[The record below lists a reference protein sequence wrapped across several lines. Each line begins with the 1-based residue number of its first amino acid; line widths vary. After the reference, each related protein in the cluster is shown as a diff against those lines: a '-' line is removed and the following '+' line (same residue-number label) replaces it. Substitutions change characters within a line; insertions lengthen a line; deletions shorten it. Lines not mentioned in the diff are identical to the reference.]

1 MKPEQI
7 ILNLVKNGEFKINTD
22 GSIYRLKK
30 SGWVRAEHKTPQGY
44 LQVRKMIDGKRYH
57 VSAHRIVWCYFNC
70 CPIPEGFVPNH
81 KNGKKDDNH
90 PDNLEVLSYSDN
102 QKHAHRTGL
111 IDQYGEKNPGSKI
124 SNKDVVKIR
133 EIYSKG
139 KVTQKFLADQHDVAF
154 QTISDIVR
162 GKYRTKQDGPI
173 GDYTNHRQRN
183 TKRDLTTGRFV

>member
-1 MKPEQI
+1 MPFSIK
-7 ILNLVKNGEFKINTD
+7 KI
-22 GSIYRLKK
+22 YL
-30 SGWVRAEHKTPQGY
+30 ATPY
-44 LQVRKMIDGKRYH
+44 T
-57 VSAHRIVWCYFNC
+57 
-70 CPIPEGFVPNH
+70 
-81 KNGKKDDNH
+81 H

-173 GDYTNHRQRN
+173 GDYTNQRQRN